1 MTIVG
6 YDIIEFA
13 MFLDTPNNINADM
26 RVCQNEVNPLCK
38 LVYYLLPL
46 GVIVVAV
53 FLYHDAGIAHDF
65 SAWSGGR
72 GIIDCGDAGGGAV

>member
-1 MTIVG
+1 MSP
-6 YDIIEFA
+6 F
-13 MFLDTPNNINADM
+13 
-26 RVCQNEVNPLCK
+26 CK

-53 FLYHDAGIAHDF
+53 FLYHDAGIAPEF

-72 GIIDCGDAGGGAV
+72 GIIDCGDGDAGGAV